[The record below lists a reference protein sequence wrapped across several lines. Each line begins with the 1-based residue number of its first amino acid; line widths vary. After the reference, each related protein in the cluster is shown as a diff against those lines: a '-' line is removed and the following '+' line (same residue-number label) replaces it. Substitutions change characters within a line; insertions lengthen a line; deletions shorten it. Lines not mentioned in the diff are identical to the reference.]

1 MAQKSFRKSQL
12 VAFNNVAAGHD
23 GVLSDRSGAVVVKP
37 CSQAEINFYQS
48 TAAHPHFALYIPTF
62 IGTLTLNSD
71 PQAAAALT
79 QQTAATSLPD
89 SSHAIPVSEAPSAVS
104 HAPIVEKA
112 WTPSNGG
119 KITTD
124 LAIVLENI
132 AASFKKPNIL
142 DVKLGA
148 RLWDENAPPDKRAK
162 LDKVSEETTSK
173 PLGYRIAGMRTWQ
186 GSAVDDN
193 AESGLSADGYK
204 LYDKFYGRQFSA
216 DNVRQGF
223 EDFFLLERDAVAK
236 GPLREVINRSIE
248 DLQGLQIVLEREE
261 SRMYSASLLFVYEG
275 NRDALKAAFV
285 AEKGDDKVPSNG
297 ADDGETHEEGDDD
310 DEEGK
315 PAVQALKLIDFA
327 HAEWTPGQ
335 GKDENLLHGLT
346 NVIEMF
352 EGLVGTK

>member
-12 VAFNNVAAGHD
+12 VAFDNVAAGHD

-48 TAAHPHFALYIPTF
+48 TTAHPHFALYIPTF

-79 QQTAATSLPD
+79 QQRAATDPPD
-89 SSHAIPVSEAPSAVS
+89 SSQAVPLSEAPSAIS

-132 AASFKKPNIL
+132 AASFSKPNIL

-148 RLWDENAPPDKRAK
+148 RLWDDNAPPVKRAK
-162 LDKVSEETTSK
+162 LDKVSEETTSR
-173 PLGYRIAGMRTWQ
+173 PFGYRIAGMRTWQ
-186 GSAVDDN
+186 GSAINDN
-193 AESGLSADGYK
+193 ASNGLSADGYK

-216 DNVRQGF
+216 DTVRQGF
-223 EDFFLLERDAVAK
+223 EDFFLLERGAAAK
-236 GPLREVINRSIE
+236 GPLRRVINRFLE
-248 DLQGLQIVLEREE
+248 DLEGLKIVLEREE
-261 SRMYSASLLFVYEG
+261 SRMYSSSLLFVYEG
-275 NRDALKAAFV
+275 DKDALKKAFV
-285 AEKGDDKVPSNG
+285 AEKEEDDTPLNSCDR
-297 ADDGETHEEGDDD
+297 AETHEESDD

-315 PAVQALKLIDFA
+315 LAVQALKLIDFA

-335 GKDENLLHGLT
+335 GRDENLLHGLV
-346 NVIEMF
+346 NVIEML
-352 EGLVGTK
+352 EGFVGIK